1 MKRPLAKGFTLLELL
16 VVIATAGL
24 IAAIGFPAIDKSIRS
39 RAFNTAAVQVEL
51 AVREAQA
58 TAIRENRTVR
68 LAPFVKADPRT
79 EVALSRGAFPVD
91 VDIEQPAALRFF
103 RDGTS
108 TGGTIFMASHSL
120 RFSVTIDPLTGII
133 TSRWT

>member
-1 MKRPLAKGFTLLELL
+1 MKKPFANGFTLLEML
-16 VVIATAGL
+16 VVIAAAGL
-24 IAAIGFPAIDKSIRS
+24 IAAIGFPAIDKSISS

-51 AVREAQA
+51 AIRQAQA

-79 EVALSRGAFPVD
+79 GLALTRSALPVD
-91 VDIEQPAALRFF
+91 IDIEQPAALRFF

-108 TGGTIFMASHSL
+108 SGGIFAMKSRSR
-120 RFSVTIDPLTGII
+120 RFSVTIDSLTGVV
-133 TSRWT
+133 TSRWA

>member
-1 MKRPLAKGFTLLELL
+1 VKTSCAKGFTLLEML
-16 VVIATAGL
+16 VVVAVAGL
-24 IAAIGFPAIDKSIRS
+24 IAAVGFPAIDKSIKS

-51 AVREAQA
+51 AVRQAQA

-68 LAPFVKADPRT
+68 MAPFGKSDPRT
-79 EVALSRGAFPVD
+79 GLALTRGALPVD

-108 TGGTIFMASHSL
+108 SGGIFAMKSRSR
-120 RFSVTIDPLTGII
+120 RFSVTVDSLTGII
-133 TSRWT
+133 TSRWA

>member
-1 MKRPLAKGFTLLELL
+1 MRPPFANGFTLLEML
-16 VVIATAGL
+16 VVVAVAGL
-24 IAAIGFPAIDKSIRS
+24 IAGIGFPAIDKSIRS
-39 RAFNTAAVQVEL
+39 RAFSTAAVQVEL

-79 EVALSRGAFPVD
+79 GIALTRGALPVD

-108 TGGTIFMASHSL
+108 NGGTFAMKSPAR
-120 RFSVTIDPLTGII
+120 RFSVTVDPLTGTV
-133 TSRWT
+133 TSRWA